1 MLGYRP
7 QRSQGGAPAL
17 DPLVPANHFYRHLA
31 RTLDLTFVRDLV
43 ATCYASKGRPSI
55 DPVIFFKLQLILFF
69 EGIRSERQLMR
80 TIADRVS
87 LRWYLG
93 YAFGEALPHHSS
105 LTRIRQ
111 RYGLPIFR
119 RFFDAIVEQCQQAGL
134 VWGRE
139 LYIDA
144 TKVEANAS
152 LASTRPRFFVEAH
165 LAHLFAQAADARPPT
180 VDIESHALG
189 HPAPDHVVP
198 VATPV
203 LPSAATARHN
213 WYASGGR
220 QNRAARSTDYQRRAD
235 VQASLTDPDATV
247 MQQRNR
253 ASHFGYHTH
262 YVVDGGKARIILTA
276 LVTPAE
282 VMENQ
287 PMQDLVWHTCFRW
300 QIWPHHVTG
309 DTTYGTVDNVV
320 ALEDAGIRAYMP
332 LVVPGYIKGLFSKT
346 AFVYDAEQDI
356 YRCPRGALLTR
367 SHARNATQTI
377 QYTAKPATCN
387 ACALK
392 ARCTTSDRGRMV
404 VRQMNEAYLDRV
416 RAYHATAAYRKAMRK
431 RKVWVEPLFGEAKDW
446 HGLRRFRVR
455 RLPAVNSEALL
466 VASGQNLKRLLS
478 YHGWGR
484 RPWPSGAAGLRL
496 AQAPAVLQQVPPLVR
511 RA

>member
-1 MLGYRP
+1 
-7 QRSQGGAPAL
+7 
-17 DPLVPANHFYRHLA
+17 LVPADHFYRHLA
-31 RTLDLTFVRDLV
+31 RTLDLAFVRDLV
-43 ATCYASKGRPSI
+43 AARYASRGRPSI
-55 DPVIFFKLQLILFF
+55 DPVVFFKLQLILFF

-80 TIADRVS
+80 TIADRIS

-93 YAFGEALPHHSS
+93 YGFGEVLPHHSS

-111 RYGLPIFR
+111 RYGLAIFR

-165 LAHLFAQAADARPPT
+165 LAHLFPQTVDARPPT
-180 VDIESHALG
+180 TVDVGRQAPPRPVPTHA
-189 HPAPDHVVP
+189 VP

-203 LPSAATARHN
+203 LPSAATTKHD
-213 WYASGGR
+213 WYASGGH
-220 QNRAARSTDYQRRAD
+220 QNRAVRSTDYQRRAD

-300 QIWPHHVTG
+300 QIWPRHVTS

-320 ALEDAGIRAYMP
+320 ALEDAGMRAYMP
-332 LVVPGYIKGLFSKT
+332 LVPPG
-346 AFVYDAEQDI
+346 
-356 YRCPRGALLTR
+356 
-367 SHARNATQTI
+367 
-377 QYTAKPATCN
+377 
-387 ACALK
+387 
-392 ARCTTSDRGRMV
+392 
-404 VRQMNEAYLDRV
+404 
-416 RAYHATAAYRKAMRK
+416 
-431 RKVWVEPLFGEAKDW
+431 
-446 HGLRRFRVR
+446 
-455 RLPAVNSEALL
+455 
-466 VASGQNLKRLLS
+466 
-478 YHGWGR
+478 
-484 RPWPSGAAGLRL
+484 
-496 AQAPAVLQQVPPLVR
+496 
-511 RA
+511 